1 MQCSHM
7 SPGSRSTK
15 LLYFAILMLVTGLG
29 GIITGGPLI
38 TGIGVVLVIL
48 SLISFIPVMKI
59 SLETSHPQ

>member
-1 MQCSHM
+1 M

-15 LLYFAILMLVTGLG
+15 LLYFAILMLVTGFG

-59 SLETSHPQ
+59 SLKTRHPQ